1 MTGDDIP
8 IDEIP
13 IEDDA
18 GDADTG
24 DAGDDPSSGDPN
36 GVNETGDG
44 NETGGN
50 ETAGAGVRF
59 PLLNRIV
66 PNPAEQRSI
75 APVLGLTLAA
85 MLLNPILGNTDR
97 GRGLEV
103 AVLGFSAI
111 VALTRTGTR
120 PVIRHTGTAIVAL
133 ATVVAA
139 VIPVAHDGRTGTLQ
153 TVASG
158 LFALLL
164 MVTPLLVMVRLMLRP
179 KITLDTLAGAL
190 TAYLQIGIFF
200 GALYLFV
207 SLVQDPTPFFAQTA
221 TPHYS
226 DFEYFS
232 FITMTTVGYGDLT
245 PAGSLGQTLATF
257 EAVGGQVFL
266 VTVVALT
273 VSNLGRSTR
282 RGRAT

>member
-1 MTGDDIP
+1 MTANDPDGT
-8 IDEIP
+8 EIP
-13 IEDDA
+13 DEP
-18 GDADTG
+18 G
-24 DAGDDPSSGDPN
+24 S
-36 GVNETGDG
+36 
-44 NETGGN
+44 
-50 ETAGAGVRF
+50 RF
-59 PLLNRIV
+59 PILHRIV
-66 PNPAEQRSI
+66 PHPGEQRSI

-85 MLLNPILGNTDR
+85 MLLNPILGSSDG

-103 AVLGFSAI
+103 AVLGISAI

-120 PVIRHTGTAIVAL
+120 PVVRHVGTAIVAL
-133 ATVVAA
+133 ATIVAA
-139 VIPVAHDGRTGTLQ
+139 SIPVAHSGRTGTLEI
-153 TVASG
+153 VASG

-164 MVTPLLVMVRLMLRP
+164 MVTPVLVMIRLMLRP

-200 GALYLFV
+200 GALYLFI
-207 SLVQDPTPFFAQTA
+207 SLLQDPTPFFAQTA
-221 TPHYS
+221 TPVYS

-273 VSNLGRSTR
+273 VSNLGRPIGG
-282 RGRAT
+282 GREA